1 MACKRVGVY
10 ALQGTGNPVD
20 VVRQVTEEMLPV
32 VKRQPGF
39 IDDELIVTGD
49 KLISITTWRSKEH
62 ATEGAFKTASFVQDH
77 LADHLHLEHSFVG
90 EVAASSRGA

>member
-10 ALQGTGNPVD
+10 ALHGNPID

-39 IDDELIVTGD
+39 IDDELITTGD
-49 KLISITTWRSKEH
+49 KLISISTWRSREH
-62 ATEGAFKTASFVQDH
+62 ATEGAVTAASFVREH
-77 LADHLHLEHSFVG
+77 LADHLQLEHSFLG